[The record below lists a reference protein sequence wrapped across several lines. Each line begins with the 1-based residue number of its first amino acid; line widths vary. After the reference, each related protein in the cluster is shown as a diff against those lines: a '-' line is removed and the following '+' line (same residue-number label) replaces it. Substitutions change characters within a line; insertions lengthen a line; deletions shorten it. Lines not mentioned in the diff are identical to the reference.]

1 LFLAKQG
8 NLLMF
13 ATLMAVFFVVQIN
26 LWDKQNGF
34 RYGWFLS
41 DNVEKQ
47 RLLNQDLSDYNNKL
61 HKEIKRLAY
70 SSAVLENQARIKLGM
85 VKVNELF
92 YVYS

>member
-1 LFLAKQG
+1 MFLAKQV

-13 ATLMAVFFVVQIN
+13 AALVAVFFVVQIN

-47 RLLNQDLSDYNNKL
+47 RLLNQDLLDYNNKL
-61 HKEIKRLAY
+61 RKDVENLAY
-70 SSAVLENQARIKLGM
+70 SSAVLENQARMKLGM
-85 VKVNELF
+85 VKSKELF